1 MLGDGKGLVN
11 YVHFLLEGECRL
23 IEHMI
28 VRETHSAS
36 GTRYE
41 LYDPE
46 KNNSMKEERLSESVE
61 TAAKM
66 DEFEYEYKTSKVRD
80 CYFVLLILVPIAFEL
95 HRVVLQF

>member
-1 MLGDGKGLVN
+1 MN

-28 VRETHSAS
+28 VRETDSAS
-36 GTRYE
+36 GRRYE

-46 KNNSMKEERLSESVE
+46 KSNGRKEERLSESVE

-66 DEFEYEYKTSKVRD
+66 DEFEYEYETSKVRD
-80 CYFVLLILVPIAFEL
+80 
-95 HRVVLQF
+95 